1 VRNYR
6 IIRGKYFLDSETE
19 TPSFLKIL
27 VYDESGKLILDKNF
41 ELKKAQ

>member
-27 VYDESGKLILDKNF
+27 VYDESGKLIL
-41 ELKKAQ
+41 KKEFPIEEAQ